1 MFVVFLDKA
10 PKGNSDGKNQHDS
23 SGDLL
28 EGLSKNFMF

>member
-23 SGDLL
+23 NEGLL
-28 EGLSKNFMF
+28 EGG

>member
-23 SGDLL
+23 SGGLL
-28 EGLSKNFMF
+28 EEAQ